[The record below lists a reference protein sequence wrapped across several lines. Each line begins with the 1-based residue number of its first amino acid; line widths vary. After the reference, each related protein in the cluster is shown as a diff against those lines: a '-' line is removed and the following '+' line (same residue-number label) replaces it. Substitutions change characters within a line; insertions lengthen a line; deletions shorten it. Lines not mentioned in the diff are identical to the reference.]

1 MPASIE
7 TMLEQML
14 ALGSYAPNGSMLAE
28 GSNVAAI
35 VPLAADTTG
44 DRRWHVDTVTVS
56 YSAAPTGGLFTVYA
70 GATPIFRVDII
81 AGGPTTFG
89 VFKDSEQ
96 SAPLT
101 LVLSPGGSGI
111 TGRLNVNAELT

>member
-7 TMLEQML
+7 TLLTQML
-14 ALGSYAPNGSMLAE
+14 ALGAYPPDGSKLAE
-28 GSNVAAI
+28 GVNAAAI
-35 VPLAADTTG
+35 VQLAADANG
-44 DRRWHVDTVTVS
+44 DGAWHVDTVTVS

-89 VFKDSEQ
+89 VFKNSEPG
-96 SAPLT
+96 APLT
-101 LVLSPGGSGI
+101 LVLSAGGSGI
-111 TGRLNVNAELT
+111 TGRLNVNAELV